1 MIKHILK
8 LIWNK
13 KGSNALMALE
23 ILLSFIVLFFVLAFV
38 FFNFE
43 RTSLPLGFETKDR
56 WIINLDNVEHMDSL
70 EAVQAIT
77 NLRQDLL
84 AQDEIEAVT
93 FTSFMAPFRNS
104 QWSTQNDENGFTFET
119 MIVRADADFAKVLGS
134 EILEG
139 RWFTEEDGNR
149 KDDAIILNKRFVD
162 SYYPGQSRVDSTL
175 LLDGP
180 NTIVGVIGDYRYTGE
195 FQEARNIV
203 FAYRPYVKNQSF
215 VVLKMKP
222 NVPASFEEK
231 LSSIVNT
238 ATKTSGSTIS
248 TLEKDR
254 KEDSSESWILVIAL
268 LFICGFLCLNVAL
281 GLFGVLWYNISK
293 RKSEIGLR
301 QAVGA
306 NGFDITKQF
315 IIEILVLTFAA
326 LAIGIFFAIQIPI
339 LEVTEYPNELFYKAI
354 IYACLII
361 LTLVFS
367 CALFPSIQAAKITP
381 ANSLHED

>member
-23 ILLSFIVLFFVLAFV
+23 IFLSFIVLFCVLAFV
-38 FFNFE
+38 FYNFE
-43 RTSLPLGFETKDR
+43 RTSLPLGFETEDR
-56 WIINLDNVEHMDSL
+56 WIINLDNVEHMDSV

-77 NLRQDLL
+77 SLKADLL
-84 AQDEIEAVT
+84 AQEEIEAVT

-104 QWSTQNDENGFTFET
+104 QWSTSNDDNGFTFRCL
-119 MIVRADADFAKVLGS
+119 IVRADADFAKVMGS
-134 EILEG
+134 DIVEG
-139 RWFTEEDGNR
+139 RWFQEGDENMTNQP
-149 KDDAIILNKRFVD
+149 IIYNKRFMD
-162 SYYPGQSRVDSTL
+162 EYYPNQSRIDSTL
-175 LLDGP
+175 LFDDT
-180 NTIVGVIGDYRYTGE
+180 NTVIGVIGDYRYTGE
-195 FQEARNIV
+195 FQDPRNIIFV
-203 FAYRPYVKNQSF
+203 YTPYIENMSF
-215 VVLKMKP
+215 VVMKMKP
-222 NVPASFEEK
+222 NVSASFEEK
-231 LSSIVNT
+231 LSRIVNN
-238 ATKTSGSTIS
+238 ATKTTGSTIS

-254 KEDSSESWILVIAL
+254 KEDSAESWTLVIVL
-268 LFICGFLCLNVAL
+268 LFVCGFLCLNVAL

-315 IIEILVLTFAA
+315 ILEILVLTGFA
-326 LAIGIFFAIQIPI
+326 LFIGIFFAIQIPY
-339 LEVTEYPNELFYKAI
+339 LEVTEYPKALFYRSI
-354 IYACLII
+354 IYSSLII
-361 LTLVFS
+361 LTLVFV